1 MKKVDECMKTL
12 ARSINAGNKKVV
24 GISRDFR
31 NEMQI
36 VVSEYM
42 SRLEDDFNMPEA
54 LAEFHGFI
62 KFTNTGMVDATFSLE
77 EEMALMDMFETFNEV
92 LGIIDFSIVEL
103 DEQIDGYMKNLLNDR
118 NQAKMSKNFELADKI
133 RDELLE
139 AGYKIID
146 GRDGSVLER
155 I

>member
-1 MKKVDECMKTL
+1 MRNL
-12 ARSINAGNKKVV
+12 ARSINVGNKKVV

-54 LAEFHGFI
+54 LAEFHSFV
-62 KFTNTGMVDATFSLE
+62 KFTNTGISDATFSLE
-77 EEMALMDMFETFNEV
+77 EEMAIMDMFDTFNQV
-92 LGIIDFSIVEL
+92 LGIIDFSVVEI
-103 DEQIDGYMKNLLNDR
+103 DEQIDPDMMNLLTDR
-118 NQAKMSKNFELADKI
+118 NQAKLNKDFELADKI

-146 GRDGSVLER
+146 GREGSILER
-155 I
+155 V